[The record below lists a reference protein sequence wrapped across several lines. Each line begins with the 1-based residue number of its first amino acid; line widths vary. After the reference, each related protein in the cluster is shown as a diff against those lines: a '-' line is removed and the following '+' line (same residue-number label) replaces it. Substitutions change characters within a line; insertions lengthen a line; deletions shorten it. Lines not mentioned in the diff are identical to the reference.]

1 MPPKGRVGAHR
12 KKTGITVFA
21 VTGKGL
27 ALAGRISVIYP
38 DAVVSGPD
46 DIKRGGLKQA
56 VDEAFSSSKALFF
69 IGAVGIAVRMIA
81 PLLKGKHLDPAVVV
95 MDDGGR
101 FVISLLSGH
110 LGGANELAR
119 ELAAVYGAEP
129 VITTATDAAGL
140 ACAEDISKAFSLAIQ
155 DPKKIKRVNSAI
167 LKGSVVLVVDA
178 DRTRLRAMRGRFK
191 GQGPFRFCRSYPASG
206 EFGAI
211 IMVTPFEASGVPAA
225 LEEKTLVMR
234 PREFVL
240 GIGCGKGVSAKEVRL
255 AFEAALEKTGI
266 SPLSIKSVATIDIKG
281 KEPAIMRFALK
292 AGLDINCFSG
302 PELDKVRPPSGR
314 SKIVR
319 ERTGTGSVCESAALI
334 SAGVKRIWLRKQKR
348 GRVAVALARARFT
361 S

>member
-1 MPPKGRVGAHR
+1 MPPKSAGKAVR
-12 KKTGITVFA
+12 KRAGITVFA

-27 ALAGRISVIYP
+27 ALAGRISAIYP
-38 DAVVSGPD
+38 DAVVSGPE
-46 DIKRGGLKQA
+46 DIKRGGLMHA
-56 VDEAFSSSKALFF
+56 VREAFSSSKALFF
-69 IGAVGIAVRMIA
+69 IGATGIAVRMVA
-81 PLLKGKHLDPAVVV
+81 PLLRGKHLDPAVVV

-119 ELAAVYGAEP
+119 ELAVVYGAEP

-140 ACAEDISKAFSLAIQ
+140 ACAEDISKAFSLAIE
-155 DPKKIKRVNSAI
+155 DPKKIKCVNSAI
-167 LKGSVVLVVDA
+167 LKGAAVLVVDA
-178 DRTRLRAMRGRFK
+178 DRTRLRAMRDRFK
-191 GQGPFRFCRSYPASG
+191 GEGPFRFSRSYPASG
-206 EFGAI
+206 DFGAV
-211 IMVTPFEASGVPAA
+211 IMITPFEASGVHPA
-225 LEEKTLVMR
+225 LEEKTLLMR

-255 AFEAALEKTGI
+255 AVDAALEKTGV
-266 SPLSIKSVATIDIKG
+266 SPLSIRSVATIDIKSNEQG
-281 KEPAIMRFALK
+281 LLRFASK
-292 AGLDINCFSG
+292 MGFGISFFSAA
-302 PELDKVRPPSGR
+302 ELDKVRPPSGR
-314 SKIVR
+314 SKIVC